1 MSSIKEKIKKFPTKP
16 GVYFFLGKS
25 GRILY
30 IGKALSL
37 KDRVRSYFAR
47 DLRETRNLLIE
58 DMVQQAIDIKYEVTD
73 SVLEALILEAALI
86 RKHQPKYN
94 TREKDNK
101 SFNYVVITKEE
112 FPRVLLVRGKE
123 LGSSPAGIAS
133 QFTAGPFPQGK
144 LLRDALKVIRK
155 IFPFRDRC
163 EPLSG
168 KPCFN
173 HQIGLC
179 PGVCTGEISKKEY
192 ADRVKNI
199 KLLLSGKKKSLIKKL
214 KKEMT
219 DTATQHK
226 FEEAKILR
234 DKIFALQHIQDV
246 SLVGREYSQ
255 NYLEVQRGREFRIES
270 FDIAHIMG
278 TYVVGG
284 MIVMLG
290 DEFQKKDY
298 RKFKIHP
305 HTFPRLVPT
314 KLKQAEGEPRKGVG
328 VKLNPGINDTAAL
341 REIVSRRLQHKEWQ
355 LPDLIVVDG
364 GIAQKRVVESVIEFE
379 KLSIPV
385 IAVKKDA
392 RHKPSAILGKKEIAE
407 KHQNNILKSNSEVH
421 RFTTNYHKQLREKI
435 N

>member
-1 MSSIKEKIKKFPTKP
+1 
-16 GVYFFLGKS
+16 
-25 GRILY
+25 
-30 IGKALSL
+30 
-37 KDRVRSYFAR
+37 
-47 DLRETRNLLIE
+47 
-58 DMVQQAIDIKYEVTD
+58 MVQKASDIKFEVTD

-101 SFNYVVITKEE
+101 SYNYIGITKED
-112 FPRVLLVRGKE
+112 FPQILLIRGKE
-123 LGSSPAGIAS
+123 L
-133 QFTAGPFPQGK
+133 QTTDYKLQTVFGPFPQGK
-144 LLRDALKVIRK
+144 LLRDALKIIRK
-155 IFPFRDRC
+155 IFPYRDTC
-163 EPLSG
+163 
-168 KPCFN
+168 KPGQERSCFN

-179 PGVCTGEISKKEY
+179 PGICTGEISKKEY
-192 ADRVKNI
+192 SETIKNI
-199 KLLLSGKKKSLIKKL
+199 KLLLSGRKRSLIKKL
-214 KKEMT
+214 KKEMA
-219 DTATQHK
+219 DAAEQHK

-255 NYLEVQRGREFRIES
+255 NYLEAQKGREFRIES

-278 TYVVGG
+278 THVVGG

-298 RKFKIHP
+298 RKFKI
-305 HTFPRLVPT
+305 
-314 KLKQAEGEPRKGVG
+314 
-328 VKLNPGINDTAAL
+328 KLNPGINDTAAL

-364 GIAQKRVVESVIEFE
+364 GIAQKRAVESVIEFE

-392 RHKPSAILGKKEIAE
+392 RHKPSAILGKKEITE